1 MSPRFVPSL
10 AAAALSLV
18 VAGCAG
24 AGTMGATSAVPSAST
39 TPASPVAAATS
50 APTAAP
56 TSAPTVRPSAAP
68 TASPDSGNVED
79 PAGPVLSVEPIS
91 AVAIRVTLADP
102 AAKAWR
108 VSVSGTGA
116 EARSR
121 WDLTVETGDIAPAI
135 TTRETLGGVAS
146 EPVEQTALE
155 SGSPAGRIC
164 SVAVPVCIRAA
175 SVVLPADG
183 NGTVVLEITRT
194 DTTAPLEVTGATAAW
209 AGAPFILGPWAATE
223 SFPWAR

>member
-1 MSPRFVPSL
+1 MSSRFAPSL
-10 AAAALSLV
+10 AAAALALV
-18 VAGCAG
+18 IAGCAAAGPG
-24 AGTMGATSAVPSAST
+24 AASPVPSTPPAAS
-39 TPASPVAAATS
+39 SPVAAATS
-50 APTAAP
+50 APTSKP
-56 TSAPTVRPSAAP
+56 TIRPPAAP

-79 PAGPVLSVEPIS
+79 PAGPLLSVEPIS

-102 AAKAWR
+102 AAKAWQ

-116 EARSR
+116 DARSR
-121 WDLTVETGDIAPAI
+121 WDLTVETGDITPAI
-135 TTRETLGGVAS
+135 TTREAVSGVAS

-155 SGSPAGRIC
+155 VGSPTGRIC
-164 SVAVPVCIRAA
+164 SIAVPVCIRAA

-194 DTTAPLEVTGATAAW
+194 DTTAPLVVTGATATW

-223 SFPWAR
+223 PFPWTD